1 MNELNET
8 RKAIK
13 TYEESITRLQTLEAT
28 KDEALLLN
36 VKEIAELKAEVVK
49 EKAAKNAIQQT
60 LAEESVRMQ
69 SQFEVI
75 EFAQLSIVLL

>member
-1 MNELNET
+1 MSELNET

-28 KDEALLLN
+28 KDETLLLN
-36 VKEIAELKAEVVK
+36 VKEIAELKAEIVK
-49 EKAAKNAIQQT
+49 EKAAKIAIEQT

-69 SQFEVI
+69 SQLEVG
-75 EFAQLSIVLL
+75 

>member
-75 EFAQLSIVLL
+75 EFAQLSIVFL

>member
-1 MNELNET
+1 MSELNET

-28 KDEALLLN
+28 KDETLLLN
-36 VKEIAELKAEVVK
+36 VKVIAELKAEIVK
-49 EKAAKNAIQQT
+49 EKAAKIAIEQT

-69 SQFEVI
+69 SQLEVG
-75 EFAQLSIVLL
+75 

>member
-1 MNELNET
+1 MSELNET

-28 KDEALLLN
+28 KDETLLLN
-36 VKEIAELKAEVVK
+36 VKEIAELKAEIVK
-49 EKAAKNAIQQT
+49 EKAAKITIEQT

-69 SQFEVI
+69 SQLEVG
-75 EFAQLSIVLL
+75 

>member
-1 MNELNET
+1 MSELNET

-28 KDEALLLN
+28 KDETLLLN
-36 VKEIAELKAEVVK
+36 VKVIAELKAVIVK
-49 EKAAKNAIQQT
+49 EKAAKIAIEQT

-69 SQFEVI
+69 SQLEVG
-75 EFAQLSIVLL
+75 